1 MGSGGITRGCEFG
14 RVTRVMAAEAKVDV
28 NNMGKKLDKIYT
40 LLITTLFTILGSVFV
55 GVIMFLMSQKVKTP

>member
-1 MGSGGITRGCEFG
+1 
-14 RVTRVMAAEAKVDV
+14 MAAEAKVDV